1 MKDMV
6 VVANLLRVVQVDNW
20 GAQPSLPFHLRLLF
34 LHRCGSPQ
42 RRLLRGGRE
51 SLIDWPGRPGRCLVY
66 TTTSL
71 GRQAL
76 LHRPRLH
83 SSLPDDELNELLLDD
98 DELDDELD
106 DDNDELDKDDLLDDL
121 NDELLLVCLASEED
135 FEIFAG

>member
-1 MKDMV
+1 M
-6 VVANLLRVVQVDNW
+6 
-20 GAQPSLPFHLRLLF
+20 
-34 LHRCGSPQ
+34 
-42 RRLLRGGRE
+42 
-51 SLIDWPGRPGRCLVY
+51 IDWPGRPGRCLVY